1 MLPKGENILHGIPAA
16 PGIRIGEAYLYLRD
30 IERVNEETIDDV
42 DEAIENLLFAL
53 EKSKKELKKIFN
65 LAVDKLGSKRAAIFE
80 AQIMILDDPI
90 LIKRIIERIKTEKK
104 SSDFIVDDEISK
116 YQKMMIDSNERYMTE
131 RSQDIEDIKNRI
143 IRNIRRKKWVS
154 RITDGAI
161 IVAESI
167 SPADAV
173 LFNRVN
179 AKGYVTDFGGLTSH
193 AAIVARSLDIPA
205 VLGASEATININTGD
220 NLIVDGFNG
229 IVVVNP
235 TDEQLKY
242 FNEKIKKLSEF
253 DEELAKVK
261 ELPAETIDNHKVKL
275 MGNLDFINELEVLIN
290 NGAEG
295 IGLIRTEQL
304 FDGLDEFPDEEQ
316 QFQIFKRIA
325 ESMYPNEI
333 VIRTFDIG
341 GDKVLPF
348 DVKEDN
354 PFLGWRGVR
363 FLLDN
368 LQLLKPQIKAILRAA
383 VTKNVKMMVP
393 MITSIKEVRRVKEI
407 VNECRKELEIEGK
420 ECCKK
425 SDFGIM
431 IEVPSAVYIADDL
444 SKEVGF
450 FSIGTNDLIQYTLAV
465 DRGNEIISSLYQEF
479 HPSIIRS
486 LKKVIDDGKANG
498 IEVSICG
505 EMAGDPIA
513 VPILIGLG
521 IDALSVSSYSLPRIK
536 KIIRGIEF
544 SVAKTLADKC
554 LKLETEEE
562 IQELVKKFYSNH
574 FYDDVSQIFEDI
586 NDNNRTD

>member
-1 MLPKGENILHGIPAA
+1 MVPKGNNILHGIPAA
-16 PGIRIGEAYLYLRD
+16 PGIRIGEAYLYMRD
-30 IERVNEETIDDV
+30 IERVKEESISDV
-42 DEAIENLLFAL
+42 DEAVSTLLASL
-53 EKSKKELKKIFN
+53 EKSKKELNKIFN
-65 LAVDKLGSKRAAIFE
+65 LAVDKLGNKRAAIFE

-90 LIKRIIERIKTEKK
+90 LIEKIIERIKNEKK
-104 SSDFIVDDEISK
+104 SPEFIVDDEISK
-116 YQKMMIDSNERYMTE
+116 YQKIMNASNERYMTE

-143 IRNIRRKKWVS
+143 IRNIKRKKWVS

-179 AKGYVTDFGGLTSH
+179 AEGYVTDFGGLTSH

-205 VLGASEATININTGD
+205 VLGASEATINIKTGD
-220 NLIVDGFNG
+220 KLIVDGFNG
-229 IVVVNP
+229 IVVINP
-235 TDEQLKY
+235 TDEQLAY
-242 FNEKIKKLSEF
+242 FNEKIEQLSEF
-253 DEELAKVK
+253 DAELSKVK
-261 ELPAETIDNHKVKL
+261 EFPSETIDGHKVKL
-275 MGNLDFINELEVLIN
+275 MGNLDFMNELEVIIN

-316 QFQIFKRIA
+316 QFQTFKRIA
-325 ESMYPNEI
+325 ESMYPHDI

-393 MITSIKEVRRVKEI
+393 MITSIKEVRRIKEI
-407 VNECRKELEIEGK
+407 VKECQTELEIEGK
-420 ECCKK
+420 DCCKG

-479 HPSIIRS
+479 HPSVIRS
-486 LKKVIDDGKANG
+486 LKKVIDEGKANG

-513 VPILIGLG
+513 VPILVGLG
-521 IDALSVSSYSLPRIK
+521 IDSLSVSSYSLLRIK
-536 KIIRGIEF
+536 KIIRGIEYTY
-544 SVAKTLADKC
+544 AKKLADKC

-562 IQELVKKFYSNH
+562 IQDLVKKFYKNH
-574 FYDDVSQIFEDI
+574 FYDDISKIFEDLDDF
-586 NDNNRTD
+586 N